1 MTIAKMKKLLLAISL
16 FLIPAAVMAQGL
28 DPALLTKPATDSWPT
43 YSGDYSGRRFSTL
56 TQINQSNIKDLAL
69 SWVGHLTAG
78 AGTGFGAAGGPPTI
92 IGGEAAEA
100 VPVGGA
106 GAGPRLSGAILQV
119 NGILYIS
126 APDN

>member
-1 MTIAKMKKLLLAISL
+1 MKKLLFAISL

-56 TQINQSNIKDLAL
+56 TQINQSNMKDLAL

-78 AGTGFGAAGGPPTI
+78 AGLADSQLRESHQQLSAGKP
-92 IGGEAAEA
+92 AEA
-100 VPVGGA
+100 GPGGRRRCA
-106 GAGPRLSGAILQV
+106 DRVFRARFCK
-119 NGILYIS
+119 
-126 APDN
+126 